1 MTAIERTAYP
11 RFTHTPSVKEL
22 REYFTPTSEDIAF
35 VTESARGSSPQLSL
49 MILLKV
55 FQRLRY
61 FPGPQE
67 IPGAIIGYVREK
79 MRLSEEVVPDIT
91 PRTLY
96 KYHAAIRTHLK
107 VNADSKAR
115 LRLAMQA
122 VYDAVQVM
130 DHPADLINVALEI
143 LVNEDYELPAFSTL
157 DTLVTRIRRIVNDR
171 FFRMIAGRLSPLEQA
186 QLSSLLETLI
196 SNQASGFNKI
206 KEAPKSATLSHLDEW
221 LTRLTWLLSFGSM
234 EHLIEGIPHAKV
246 TQFAAEA
253 RAQHASD
260 MWDFAPP
267 KRFTL
272 LVCLLHQATV
282 AKRDE
287 VVQMFLKRMSKLRER
302 AKEELVLIREREREI
317 CQGR

>member
-107 VNADSKAR
+107 VSADSKAR

-186 QLSSLLETLI
+186 
-196 SNQASGFNKI
+196 
-206 KEAPKSATLSHLDEW
+206 
-221 LTRLTWLLSFGSM
+221 
-234 EHLIEGIPHAKV
+234 
-246 TQFAAEA
+246 
-253 RAQHASD
+253 
-260 MWDFAPP
+260 
-267 KRFTL
+267 
-272 LVCLLHQATV
+272 
-282 AKRDE
+282 
-287 VVQMFLKRMSKLRER
+287 
-302 AKEELVLIREREREI
+302 
-317 CQGR
+317 